1 MEQQKNL
8 AERCWRVGAEL
19 SGCRLIDFLRQQ
31 LPGPPSLKVLK
42 CYLAENRCKINGRLE
57 RFPAT
62 PLGAG
67 DLIIFTMP
75 ETSETA
81 ALTQFQQ
88 RVLYRDDYFV
98 AVDKPVGVT
107 WEDKNYLQGLIPT
120 HRLDRDTS
128 GVWLLARNKA
138 AAKAAEE
145 LFRQRAMTKE
155 YLALVDGWPVC
166 DEGVIKNYLVKQ
178 HSYQGQAL
186 WGEAVA
192 QEHGLYAHTDWQI
205 VTRLPGAYSLLRC
218 HPHTGRT
225 HQIRV
230 HLSSIGHPILG
241 DFHYCRAFRSS
252 FPAKRCMLHASSL
265 SFIHPYTK
273 KIISLTAPSQIFIAV
288 E

>member
-1 MEQQKNL
+1 MRQQKED
-8 AERCWRVGAEL
+8 AEKRWRIGVEL
-19 SGCRLIDFLRQQ
+19 SGCRLIDFLRQH

-42 CYLAENRCKINGRLE
+42 RYLSANCCKINGRLE

-62 PLGAG
+62 TLGVG
-67 DLIIFTMP
+67 DLITFALPQTP
-75 ETSETA
+75 ETA
-81 ALTQFQQ
+81 VLTQFGQ
-88 RVLYRDDYFV
+88 RVLYSDEYFV

-138 AAKAAEE
+138 AAEAAEE

-166 DEGVIKNYLVKQ
+166 DEGVIKNYLAKQ

-192 QEHGLYAHTDWQI
+192 PQTGLYAHTDWQL
-205 VTRLPGAYSLLRC
+205 VTRFSGGYSLLRC

-230 HLSSIGHPILG
+230 HLCSIGHPILG

-252 FPAKRCMLHASSL
+252 YPAKRCMLHASAL
-265 SFIHPYTK
+265 SFVHPYTK
-273 KIISLTAPSQIFIAV
+273 VSISLTAPCQIFIVV